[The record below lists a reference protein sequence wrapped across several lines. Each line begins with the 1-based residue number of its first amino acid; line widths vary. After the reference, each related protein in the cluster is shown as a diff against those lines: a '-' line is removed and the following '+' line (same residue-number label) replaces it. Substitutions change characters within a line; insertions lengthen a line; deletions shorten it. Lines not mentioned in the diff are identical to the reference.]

1 MSATIK
7 LALGSIVVGLL
18 VLGLK
23 SIAAALTGSVALFS
37 DALESVVN
45 VATAIAA
52 LIAVRISARP
62 ADATHPFGHHKAEY
76 FAAVVEG
83 ALIVLAAG
91 LILNESA
98 RNIFNPRVIEHPVT
112 GLAINAVAGVLNGIW
127 AYMLLTRGKR
137 LRSPALVADG
147 RHLLTDVITSFG
159 VIAGLVLAVLTGW
172 TILDPIFAAIVA
184 LNILWSGWTVIHSS
198 INGLMDG
205 AAPDAE
211 LELIREAIRDS
222 GEGAIEVH
230 DLRTRRAGN
239 ATFVEFHL
247 VVPTELTVKAAHEI
261 CDRIELAI
269 GERIEHARVTIH
281 VEPAHKSKKLPAL
294 RLSKR

>member
-1 MSATIK
+1 MSATLK

-23 SIAAALTGSVALFS
+23 TIAAALTGSVALFS

-52 LIAVRISARP
+52 LIAVRVSARP

-98 RNIFNPRVIEHPVT
+98 RSLLDPRTMDQPVT
-112 GLAINAVAGVLNGIW
+112 GLAINAVAGVINGVW
-127 AYMLLTRGKR
+127 AYVLLTRGKR

-159 VIAGLVLAVLTGW
+159 VIVGLVLAVATGW

-184 LNILWSGWTVIHSS
+184 LNILWSGWAVIQSS

-205 AAPDAE
+205 AAPDDE
-211 LELIREAIRDS
+211 LDLIRTAIQQA

-230 DLRTRRAGN
+230 DLRTRRAGT

-261 CDRIELAI
+261 CDRIEHAI

-281 VEPAHKSKKLPAL
+281 VEPAHKSKRRPAL